1 MLQVNNLSIR
11 NLRDLK
17 VLVSDLSFLV
27 KAGDKI
33 AIIGEEGAGK
43 SSILKCILNDP
54 SIHDYLEMTG
64 SIKNS
69 FVTGYLPQNLD
80 AYYDLSID
88 EFLGQIN
95 YQIFYELLDELNLN
109 EEFINRQIKIKDL
122 SGGEKIK
129 LALLKV
135 LMNEP
140 DLLLLD
146 EPSNDL
152 DLETVYWLEDFI
164 KNSDFAI
171 LYISHDTELL
181 KATAEGIVN
190 LGKKSVFMPISYE
203 DFIDR
208 KNRKYERDLR
218 IANKQRADYKNKMEK
233 LQQIYQRVDHE
244 LNVISRADP
253 AGGRILAKKMH
264 AVKSTKRRFE
274 REAENFVEIPEI
286 EDSILIKFSNY
297 EPLPPSKSVINL
309 VDYELK
315 IDDHFLAKNI
325 NLNFYGQDKIGIIGK
340 NGVGKTTLFRV
351 LIDML
356 KNRTDINLGV
366 MTQDYREIL
375 DYNKKAYEF
384 LSVDKS
390 KDERTKIMTYLSSV
404 KFSRDE
410 INRKIGDLS
419 PGQRAKIILTKLDLT
434 GANVLLLDEPTR
446 NFSPLSIDELN
457 NVFANFSG
465 AIFAISHDRS
475 FLTNVCDKIYEL
487 NPDGLKE
494 L

>member
-33 AIIGEEGAGK
+33 AIIGEEGSGK

-69 FVTGYLPQNLD
+69 FVTEYLPQNLD

-164 KNSDFAI
+164 KNSDLAI

-286 EDSILIKFSNY
+286 EGSILIKFSNY

-325 NLNFYGQDKIGIIGK
+325 NLNFCGQDKIGIIGK
-340 NGVGKTTLFRV
+340 NGVGKTTLFRA

-384 LSVDKS
+384 LSIDKS

-410 INRKIGDLS
+410 INRKMGDLS

>member
-17 VLVSDLSFLV
+17 VLVKDLSFV
-27 KAGDKI
+27 VNPGDKI

-43 SSILKCILNDP
+43 SSILKCILKDP
-54 SIHDYLEMTG
+54 IIHDYLEVKGT
-64 SIKNS
+64 IKNS
-69 FVTGYLPQNLD
+69 FATGYLPQNLD
-80 AYYDLSID
+80 AYYDISVGDYLGEINHSIIYGILD
-88 EFLGQIN
+88 DLG
-95 YQIFYELLDELNLN
+95 LDYD
-109 EEFINRQIKIKDL
+109 FINRNTKIQKL

-164 KNSDFAI
+164 KNSDLAI

-203 DFIDR
+203 DSIDR

-274 REAENFVEIPEI
+274 REAENFVEIPEV

-340 NGVGKTTLFRV
+340 NGVGKTTLFRA

-494 L
+494 I

>member
-33 AIIGEEGAGK
+33 AIIGEEGSGK

-80 AYYDLSID
+80 TYYDLSID

-95 YQIFYELLDELNLN
+95 YQILYELLDELNLG
-109 EEFINRQIKIKDL
+109 EDFINRQIKIKDL

-164 KNSDFAI
+164 KNSELAI

-190 LGKKSVFMPISYE
+190 LGKKSVFMPISYD

-274 REAENFVEIPEI
+274 REAENFVKIPEV

-325 NLNFYGQDKIGIIGK
+325 NLDFYGQDKIGIIGK
-340 NGVGKTTLFRV
+340 NGVGKTTLFRA

-384 LSVDKS
+384 LSKDGS
-390 KDERTKIMTYLSSV
+390 KYERTKIMTYLSSV

-487 NPDGLKE
+487 NPNGLKE
-494 L
+494 I

>member
-164 KNSDFAI
+164 KNSDLAI

-274 REAENFVEIPEI
+274 REAENFVEIPEV

-340 NGVGKTTLFRV
+340 NGVGKTTLFRA

-384 LSVDKS
+384 LSVDGTKY
-390 KDERTKIMTYLSSV
+390 ERTKIMTYLSSV

>member
-33 AIIGEEGAGK
+33 AIIGEEGSGK

-109 EEFINRQIKIKDL
+109 EDFINRQIKIKDL

-164 KNSDFAI
+164 KNSDLAI

-274 REAENFVEIPEI
+274 REAENFVEIPEV

-340 NGVGKTTLFRV
+340 NGVGKTTLFRT

-494 L
+494 I

>member
-33 AIIGEEGAGK
+33 AIIGEEGSGK

-164 KNSDFAI
+164 KNSDLAI

-274 REAENFVEIPEI
+274 REAENFVEIPEV

-340 NGVGKTTLFRV
+340 NGVGKTTLFRA

-384 LSVDKS
+384 LSVDGTKY
-390 KDERTKIMTYLSSV
+390 ERTKIMTYLSSV

-494 L
+494 I

>member
-33 AIIGEEGAGK
+33 AIIGEEGSGK

-164 KNSDFAI
+164 KNSDLAI

-274 REAENFVEIPEI
+274 REAENFVEIPEV

-340 NGVGKTTLFRV
+340 NGVGKTTLFRA

-384 LSVDKS
+384 LSVDGTKH
-390 KDERTKIMTYLSSV
+390 ERTKIMTYLSSV

-494 L
+494 I

>member
-33 AIIGEEGAGK
+33 AIIGEEGSGK

-109 EEFINRQIKIKDL
+109 EDFINRQIKIKDL

-164 KNSDFAI
+164 KNSDLAI

-274 REAENFVEIPEI
+274 REAENFVEIPEV

-340 NGVGKTTLFRV
+340 NGVGKTTLFRA

-494 L
+494 I

>member
-17 VLVSDLSFLV
+17 VLVSNLSFLV

-33 AIIGEEGAGK
+33 AIIGEEGSGK

-88 EFLGQIN
+88 EFLGEIN
-95 YQIFYELLDELNLN
+95 YQIFYELLDELNLS
-109 EEFINRQIKIKDL
+109 EDFINRQIKIKDL

-164 KNSDFAI
+164 KNSDLAI

-274 REAENFVEIPEI
+274 REAENFVEIPEV

-325 NLNFYGQDKIGIIGK
+325 NLNFYGKDKIGIIGK
-340 NGVGKTTLFRV
+340 NGVGKTTLFRA
-351 LIDML
+351 LIDIL

-384 LSVDKS
+384 LSIDKS

>member
-33 AIIGEEGAGK
+33 AIIGEEGSGK

-69 FVTGYLPQNLD
+69 FVTEYLPQNLD

-109 EEFINRQIKIKDL
+109 EDFINRQIKIKDL

-164 KNSDFAI
+164 KNSDLAI

-274 REAENFVEIPEI
+274 REAENFVEIPEV

-340 NGVGKTTLFRV
+340 NGVGKTTLFRT